1 MAKPDYA
8 FKTSSHTFYARET
21 SAGNAAQYV
30 SQPGGETLRF
40 SLEEQHIPEAL
51 LAGGMA
57 CSSELERAAMA
68 WLMARG
74 GRELNLNGGRRP
86 IAPEDLDRPPT
97 GPVRRLVSIAPSNAE
112 IVGALQA
119 TELLVGVESSSDFPP
134 MVSALPRL
142 GPDLHVDMAALA
154 ALKPDLVL
162 ASLTVPGMERNITA
176 LEQLGVPYLVL
187 APRNLAEIR
196 REIGRVGQVL
206 GREAAAE
213 EVLRN
218 MDQRIA
224 RLRRENA
231 RERPV
236 RVYLE
241 WWPKPM
247 FTPGR
252 SCWSNELIE
261 LAGGVNVFRELTG
274 QSRQVS
280 PAEVAAADPEVIFIS
295 WCGVPMDKLNARRVL
310 EREGLEGVSAIRN
323 GRVYPVD
330 ECLLGRPG
338 PRVVDGI
345 AELARN
351 LAKV

>member
-8 FKTSSHTFYARET
+8 FKTSSHVFYAMENST
-21 SAGNAAQYV
+21 GHAARYV
-30 SQPGGETLRF
+30 GEPGGETLRF

-51 LAGGMA
+51 YSG
-57 CSSELERAAMA
+57 ETERAAMA

-86 IAPEDLDRPPT
+86 ITPGDLDRPHT
-97 GPVRRLVSIAPSNAE
+97 CPVRRLVSIAPSNAE

-119 TELLVGVESSSDFPP
+119 AELLVGVESSSDFPP
-134 MVSALPRL
+134 QVSALPRL

-154 ALKPDLVL
+154 ALNPDLVL

-176 LEQLGVPYLVL
+176 LEQLGIPYLVL

-196 REIGRVGQVL
+196 REIGRVGQAL
-206 GREAAAE
+206 GRETTAE
-213 EVLRN
+213 EVVRN

-224 RLRRENA
+224 QLRQANA

-247 FTPGR
+247 FSPGR

-261 LAGGVNVFRELTG
+261 LAGGVNVFRELAG
-274 QSRQVS
+274 QSQQVS
-280 PAEVAAADPEVIFIS
+280 PEEVAAADPEVIFIS
-295 WCGVPMDKLNARRVL
+295 WCGVPMEKLNVQRVL
-310 EREGLEGVSAIRN
+310 DREGLSGVNAIRH
-323 GRVYPVD
+323 GRVYTVD

-345 AELARN
+345 AALARN
-351 LAKV
+351 LAEV